1 MRTKRGAGSHRL
13 RLLVRHVVRSHLGHQ
28 LLDERTAYQRE
39 IVLGGFVEVRANR
52 ANLGRISNRVEQLLN
67 LQRLV
72 RSNGPAN

>member
-39 IVLGGFVEVRANR
+39 IVLGGFVEVRAN
-52 ANLGRISNRVEQLLN
+52 LGRISNRVEQLLN